1 MFYIIIISRQQ
12 RLKPFFEEYNMPL
25 MTNSGDLVVITN
37 NETQKQV
44 FTGNLLGLNNKIIIG
59 IEQPYLAKPESHIVS
74 NFEQIKQFSKNDI
87 EDNLDCWL
95 DAENVYPSFDA
106 KTHTVTVIKANETEF
121 KADVCNEVYNFKS
134 NKWGEKR
141 HGRFGRTS
149 CVTDNPIKP
158 TEAVIIECIGGENL
172 YMIINGIQCAVKAP
186 NINQFQYPYT
196 DLCIGMFDLVA
207 DPNNPDML
215 NAVLIKSYDAEY
227 KANILN

>member
-1 MFYIIIISRQQ
+1 
-12 RLKPFFEEYNMPL
+12 MPL

-44 FTGNLLGLNNKIIIG
+44 FSGNLLGLNNKIIIG
-59 IEQPYLAKPESHIVS
+59 IEQPYLAKPESHIES
-74 NFEQIKQFSKNDI
+74 NIEQIKHHSKNTI
-87 EDNLDCWL
+87 EDNLYCWL
-95 DAENVYPSFDA
+95 DAEHNYPSFDA
-106 KTHTVTVIKANETEF
+106 KTHTVTVIKANESEF
-121 KADVCNEVYNFKS
+121 KADVCNNVYDFKS

-141 HGRFGRTS
+141 HGRFGRPS
-149 CVTDNPIKP
+149 CVTDDPIKA
-158 TEAVIIECIGGENL
+158 TQAVIIEDMGSENL

-186 NINQFQYPYT
+186 NINQFHNRDT
-196 DLCIGMFDLVA
+196 DLCIGMFDLVE